1 MRDLRNHQHEGE
13 NFGAEK
19 VVATLHA
26 IMFVLIVGSGLHTQL
41 LKTTSDAPSPA
52 GIEAVLR

>member
-1 MRDLRNHQHEGE
+1 MRDLRNHQYEGE

-19 VVATLHA
+19 VMATLYA
-26 IMFVLIVGSGLHTQL
+26 IMFVLIVASGLHTQ

-52 GIEAVLR
+52 AIEAALR